1 MIIGWML
8 YALLVGILV
17 AIATRCL
24 EEPLRAASLPLRWL
38 WMAALLALV
47 ALTALAP
54 FRAAAPEHAWIG
66 PEVLA
71 VAPAAEAAPA
81 DPVGG
86 TAASLLERLRGSA
99 LAPVEHAL
107 ASAGSFGPTASR
119 LAGGLWFLLS
129 LAVFVTFG
137 LTALRWARLRG
148 RWRRERMAG
157 AEVRVSPD
165 AGPAVVGV
173 WRPEIVV
180 PRWLTSAP
188 QDEQRLVVLHER
200 EHLRARDPMLLA
212 AGCLAVALIP
222 WHPAAWWMLLRL
234 RLAVELDC
242 DRRVL
247 ARGVRPLAY
256 GTILID
262 VAGRGSG
269 APLGAP
275 ALADTPST
283 LERRLIAMTTS
294 STKLRRA
301 GAALFAI
308 PATALLFVACEA
320 ALPTSAEVDAMDVSA
335 LEAQAERL
343 HFIARADGESVTY
356 FLNGEEVSA
365 EEARSILGD
374 DIARVEVLRPG
385 DHGTAQIRILTREG
399 EGDGALRMRLQD
411 GEGEEGARVRVLRLR
426 DGDGAT
432 GELEDGARIEREVR
446 IIRPGDGQA
455 IVAHRDGEGVLSAD
469 RFEGIIEIDG
479 ERVDE
484 AAFRRLR
491 PEQIE
496 SVEVIR
502 GPAAAQLYDD
512 PSARQGVI
520 RITTRSGD
528 GQ

>member
-1 MIIGWML
+1 
-8 YALLVGILV
+8 
-17 AIATRCL
+17 
-24 EEPLRAASLPLRWL
+24 
-38 WMAALLALV
+38 
-47 ALTALAP
+47 
-54 FRAAAPEHAWIG
+54 
-66 PEVLA
+66 
-71 VAPAAEAAPA
+71 
-81 DPVGG
+81 
-86 TAASLLERLRGSA
+86 
-99 LAPVEHAL
+99 
-107 ASAGSFGPTASR
+107 
-119 LAGGLWFLLS
+119 
-129 LAVFVTFG
+129 
-137 LTALRWARLRG
+137 
-148 RWRRERMAG
+148 
-157 AEVRVSPD
+157 
-165 AGPAVVGV
+165 
-173 WRPEIVV
+173 
-180 PRWLTSAP
+180 
-188 QDEQRLVVLHER
+188 
-200 EHLRARDPMLLA
+200 
-212 AGCLAVALIP
+212 
-222 WHPAAWWMLLRL
+222 
-234 RLAVELDC
+234 
-242 DRRVL
+242 
-247 ARGVRPLAY
+247 
-256 GTILID
+256 
-262 VAGRGSG
+262 
-269 APLGAP
+269 
-275 ALADTPST
+275 
-283 LERRLIAMTTS
+283 MTTS

-308 PATALLFVACEA
+308 PAAALLFVACEA

-520 RITTRSGD
+520 RITTRSGSD
-528 GQ
+528 R